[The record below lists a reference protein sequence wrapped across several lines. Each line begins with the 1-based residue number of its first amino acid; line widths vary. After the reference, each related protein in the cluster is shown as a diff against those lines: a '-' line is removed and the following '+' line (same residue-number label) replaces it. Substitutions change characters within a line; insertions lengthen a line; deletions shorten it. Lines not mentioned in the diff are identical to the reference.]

1 MKSSTEM
8 KVPHDGDSAPSGGS
22 SFQSL
27 CGGRRGC
34 VSGVSAAAASLV
46 LQAAVVSAV
55 KEEAGFGGFS
65 FLWFHV
71 SCV

>member
-1 MKSSTEM
+1 MMAILRLLAAVRS
-8 KVPHDGDSAPSGGS
+8 
-22 SFQSL
+22 SL
-27 CGGRRGC
+27 CAGEELRGC

-55 KEEAGFGGFS
+55 KEEAGCGGFS

-71 SCV
+71 RAPNTCV